1 MARQAAPNANT
12 GAHVA
17 PTVTFDVHFRSGTR
31 GRKRMRTGAVAKP
44 KPVEPGRIPR
54 ISRLMALAIHFDGM
68 IRKGAVRDHGDIARL
83 GSVSKSRVSQIMA
96 LLDLAPSIQEA
107 ILFMPRVPAGRDIV
121 TERSLRG
128 IVAETDWDVQI
139 RIWESR
145 RHN

>member
-1 MARQAAPNANT
+1 
-12 GAHVA
+12 
-17 PTVTFDVHFRSGTR
+17 
-31 GRKRMRTGAVAKP
+31 
-44 KPVEPGRIPR
+44 
-54 ISRLMALAIHFDGM
+54 
-68 IRKGAVRDHGDIARL
+68 
-83 GSVSKSRVSQIMA
+83 MA

-107 ILFMPRVPAGRDIV
+107 ILFMPRTSGRDVV

>member
-1 MARQAAPNANT
+1 VARMTPPD
-12 GAHVA
+12 AHTDAHAA

-44 KPVEPGRIPR
+44 KPVEPGHIPR
-54 ISRLMALAIHFDGM
+54 ISRLMALAIHFDRL
-68 IRKGAVRDHGDIARL
+68 IRKGAVRDYGDIARL

-107 ILFMPRVPAGRDIV
+107 ILFMPRTSGRDVV

-128 IVAETDWDVQI
+128 IVAEVDWDAQSK
-139 RIWESR
+139 IWESR
-145 RHN
+145 CRT